1 MYQALYRTWRPKTF
15 DEVIG
20 QPSVSQTLK
29 AQVDSGRLSHAYL
42 FTGTRGTGKT
52 TCARILAKAVN
63 CLHPKDGNPCNQCAH
78 CKSIDDGSSLDVLE
92 IDAAS
97 NTGVD
102 NIRTLREEA
111 NYTPSELRKR
121 VYIID
126 EVHMLSNQAFNALL
140 KIIEEPPEHLIF
152 ILATTELNK
161 VPATILSRCQRYS
174 FRRLSQQDLAGRIN
188 EVAYAEGIDI
198 DAGATRLLARLGDGA
213 MRDALSLLDQCASAV
228 GSQPLTAER
237 AYEILGLVGQKQ
249 TARMMQAIIGR
260 RSDEALRLFDQ
271 LYQAGKSISSM
282 LDELCMLA
290 RDLLLLK
297 TVPGGGEDLL
307 CGVCGMDECQ
317 ALLPQVGAGELS
329 YAIRRLQQTSSGFS
343 QSVNPRLE
351 AELCLLELC
360 NPQLRLDA
368 DALHARLSH
377 VEQQLVSGMIPAVS
391 GPKQSPTGA
400 SEEDDLPPWED
411 ALVPPDPAE
420 SSDLPAQP
428 SQEIPM
434 TPAAGDNFWPQLS
447 EAVRPGLKP
456 QVKGFFAVNGPIR
469 CQVQGDLVILRTD
482 EFTLKMINTPAVL
495 ETVGKAASA
504 LLGRPVQAKAELAG
518 QSADKNDGFERFMA
532 RAKELDGGSGLIRF
546 S

>member
-1 MYQALYRTWRPKTF
+1 MYQALYRTWRPQTF

-52 TCARILAKAVN
+52 SCARILAKAVN

-97 NTGVD
+97 NTGVE

-140 KIIEEPPEHLIF
+140 KIVEEPPEHLIF

-198 DAGATRLLARLGDGA
+198 DADAVRLLARLGDGA

-228 GSQPLTAER
+228 GSEPLTAER

-249 TARMMQAIIGR
+249 TARMMHSVIGR
-260 RSDEALRLFDQ
+260 RSDEALRLFDE

-297 TVPGGGEDLL
+297 TIPNGGGDLL
-307 CGVCGMDECQ
+307 CGVCGMEECQ

-329 YAIRRLQQTSSGFS
+329 YYIRRLQETASGFS

-377 VEQQLVSGMIPAVS
+377 VEQQLASGLVLAAPGPAQVQQA
-391 GPKQSPTGA
+391 P
-400 SEEDDLPPWED
+400 SEAEELPPWED
-411 ALVPPDPAE
+411 GDAPPEAAMDEA
-420 SSDLPAQP
+420 SAQP
-428 SQEIPM
+428 AAEQS
-434 TPAAGDNFWPQLS
+434 PASTDHFWPQLV
-447 EAVRPGLKP
+447 EAVRPRLKP
-456 QVKGFFAVNGPIR
+456 QHRGFFAVNGPIH
-469 CQVQGDLVILRTD
+469 CQVQGDQVTLLTD
-482 EFTLKMINTPAVL
+482 AFTLKMINLPAVL
-495 ETVGKAASA
+495 QTVGEAASSI
-504 LLGRPVQAKAELAG
+504 LGRPIQAKAELAG
-518 QSADKNDGFERFMA
+518 QAAGKNEDFERFLN
-532 RAKELDGGSGLIRF
+532 RAKELDNGSGVIQF
-546 S
+546 K

>member
-1 MYQALYRTWRPKTF
+1 MYQALYRTWRPQTF

-52 TCARILAKAVN
+52 SCARILAKAVN

-97 NTGVD
+97 NTGVE

-140 KIIEEPPEHLIF
+140 KIVEEPPEHLIF

-174 FRRLSQQDLAGRIN
+174 FRRLSQQDLAARIN

-198 DAGATRLLARLGDGA
+198 DAGAVRLLARLGDGA

-228 GSQPLTAER
+228 GSEPLTAER

-249 TARMMQAIIGR
+249 TARMMLSVIGR
-260 RSDEALRLFDQ
+260 KSDEALRLFDE

-297 TVPGGGEDLL
+297 TIPGGGEDLL
-307 CGVCGMDECQ
+307 CGVCGMEECQ
-317 ALLPQVGAGELS
+317 TLLPQVGAGELS
-329 YAIRRLQQTSSGFS
+329 YYIRRLQETSSGFS

-360 NPQLRLDA
+360 SPQLRLDA

-377 VEQQLVSGMIPAVS
+377 VEQQLASGLIPAAP
-391 GPKQSPTGA
+391 GPAQVRPDATEA
-400 SEEDDLPPWED
+400 DDLPPWENLD
-411 ALVPPDPAE
+411 APPGPAE
-420 SSDLPAQP
+420 DAAMAEPAGEQ
-428 SQEIPM
+428 
-434 TPAAGDNFWPQLS
+434 TPAPADNFWPQLV
-447 EAVRPGLKP
+447 EAVRPRLKP
-456 QVKGFFAVNGPIR
+456 QHRGFFAVNGPIR
-469 CQVQGDLVILRTD
+469 CQVQADQVLLLTD
-482 EFTLKMINTPAVL
+482 AFTLKMINLPAVL
-495 ETVGKAASA
+495 QAVGESASSI
-504 LLGRPVQAKAELAG
+504 LGRPVQAKAELAG
-518 QSADKNDGFERFMA
+518 QAAGKNEDFERFLNRA
-532 RAKELDGGSGLIRF
+532 RELDDGSGVIQF
-546 S
+546 K